1 MWFIY
6 TMEYYSANENQDI
19 VNFAGKWMKLENI
32 ILSEV
37 MGKGL
42 GVMGEVFNWEK
53 RREGAMI
60 PM

>member
-1 MWFIY
+1 M
-6 TMEYYSANENQDI
+6 
-19 VNFAGKWMKLENI
+19 NFAAKWMKLENI